1 MKNILVL
8 TSLIFLISCG
18 NSQQNS
24 TSNTNNSDVE
34 NVYIY
39 DQETNKKLK
48 QAEDFINND
57 QYNKAFPILLELAKQ
72 GNPVVQ
78 NDVGA
83 SYQYG
88 FNGETDEEKAIHW
101 YTLAAKQNHAPSI
114 HNLGLIA
121 FNKAK
126 KEDDYQ
132 KALTLFEKAAQLGSY
147 EAVNYIGIYYEN
159 GIIFPQDSTKALEN
173 FLSSADHGSAA
184 SQFNVGQAYYYGRG
198 VKQDYKQAFDWY
210 TRSSNQNYS
219 ASAIK
224 LAILYRKGK
233 GTEKNIDKAIELLK
247 PYAEQGYDLAQYN
260 ISLYYKDK
268 NELGKSIYWLDQ
280 YKKNPTKSD

>member
-24 TSNTNNSDVE
+24 TSNTNNSDAE

-48 QAEDFINND
+48 QAEDLINND

-72 GNPVVQ
+72 GNPVAQ

-126 KEDDYQ
+126 K
-132 KALTLFEKAAQLGSY
+132 KMT
-147 EAVNYIGIYYEN
+147 
-159 GIIFPQDSTKALEN
+159 
-173 FLSSADHGSAA
+173 
-184 SQFNVGQAYYYGRG
+184 
-198 VKQDYKQAFDWY
+198 
-210 TRSSNQNYS
+210 
-219 ASAIK
+219 IK
-224 LAILYRKGK
+224 KH
-233 GTEKNIDKAIELLK
+233 
-247 PYAEQGYDLAQYN
+247 
-260 ISLYYKDK
+260 
-268 NELGKSIYWLDQ
+268 
-280 YKKNPTKSD
+280 